1 MAAATWGILKHKH
14 AASDLK
20 VEDFQNS
27 ISVDGKLYH
36 SFAMYREMLGKA
48 LQDLAG
54 GNHVQILELEDSA
67 AFGAA
72 TLAAANRS
80 QKQTSPDVSDNL

>member
-14 AASDLK
+14 AAPGLK
-20 VEDFQNS
+20 EEEFQDS
-27 ISVDGKLYH
+27 VSVDGKLYRD
-36 SFAMYREMLGKA
+36 FEIYREVLGKA

-54 GNHVQILELEDSA
+54 GNNVKILELEDSA

-72 TLAAANRS
+72 ALAAASRRH
-80 QKQTSPDVSDNL
+80 KQTSP